1 MKCSYCGKEGEKL
14 KRVGPDLRYCD
25 DECYLK
31 NCIEKHQ
38 GTSLANMAKKM
49 LEVKEDGSR

>member
-14 KRVGPDLRYCD
+14 KRVGPDLRYCN